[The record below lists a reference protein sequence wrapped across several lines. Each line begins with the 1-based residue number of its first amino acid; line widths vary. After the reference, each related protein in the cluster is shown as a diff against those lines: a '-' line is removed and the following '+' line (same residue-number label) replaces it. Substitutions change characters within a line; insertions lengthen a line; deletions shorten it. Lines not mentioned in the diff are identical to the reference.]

1 MFFHPSETLI
11 SKLSIEEQGK
21 KIFITSM
28 IEFVEAG
35 GTNRIES
42 IECLSLFSLEGR
54 NYPCERL

>member
-28 IEFVEAG
+28 MEFVEAG

-42 IECLSLFSLEGR
+42 IECLSFFL
-54 NYPCERL
+54 